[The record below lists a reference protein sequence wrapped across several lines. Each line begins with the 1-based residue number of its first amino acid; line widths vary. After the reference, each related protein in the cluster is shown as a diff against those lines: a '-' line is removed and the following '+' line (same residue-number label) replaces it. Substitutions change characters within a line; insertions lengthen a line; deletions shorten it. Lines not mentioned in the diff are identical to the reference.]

1 MNKVVLITGSSSGF
15 GELTTRS
22 LSQAGYAVYAT
33 MRNVNGKNAEKAQE
47 LNGLN
52 GVTVLDLDVTNQSS
66 IENAVNTVIN
76 REGKIDVLVNNAGI
90 GSGGYTEPFSA
101 NEFQKVFDV
110 NVFGVQRLM
119 NAVLPS
125 MRKEQSGFII
135 NVSSVMG
142 RMVIPYAGAYTASKW
157 ALEGLSESYKY
168 ELAPT
173 GVDVVLVE
181 PGGFGTNFM
190 AGMVMAADEDRVNS
204 YGELNKIPQQMWDG
218 FAQHLQSEQ
227 GPNPQDVADAI
238 VRLIEMPAGQRP
250 LRTVV
255 DPMTG
260 GEGPKVINATSDKVQ
275 EQFFAS
281 IQSEDTASTN

>member
-1 MNKVVLITGSSSGF
+1 MSKVVLITGSSSGF
-15 GELTTRS
+15 GELSTHT
-22 LSQAGYAVYAT
+22 LSKAGYTVYAT
-33 MRNVNGKNAEKAQE
+33 MRNVSGKNSDKAAELGK
-47 LNGLN
+47 LD
-52 GVTVLDLDVTNQSS
+52 GVNILDLDVTDQAS
-66 IENAVNTVIN
+66 IESAVNTVLSN
-76 REGKIDVLVNNAGI
+76 EGKIDVLVNNAGI

-101 NEFQKVFDV
+101 EEFQKLFDV

-125 MRKEQSGFII
+125 MRKNGSGLVI

-173 GVDVVLVE
+173 GIDIAIVE
-181 PGGFGTNFM
+181 PGGFGTNFI
-190 AGMVMAADEDRVNS
+190 AGMISASDEERINS
-204 YGELNKIPQQMWDG
+204 YGELNNIPEQMWAG
-218 FAQHLQSEQ
+218 FGQFLQGENA
-227 GPNPQDVADAI
+227 PNPQEVADAI
-238 VRLIEMPAGQRP
+238 INLIQLPAGQRP
-250 LRTVV
+250 LRVVV

-275 EQFFAS
+275 EEFFKS
-281 IQSEDTASTN
+281 MQS

>member
-1 MNKVVLITGSSSGF
+1 MSKVVLVTGSSSGF
-15 GELTTRS
+15 GELTTHS
-22 LSQAGYAVYAT
+22 LSKAGYTVYAT
-33 MRNVNGKNAEKAQE
+33 MRNVSGKNSAKAAELGA
-47 LNGLN
+47 LN
-52 GVTVLDLDVTNQSS
+52 GVNILDLDVTDQNS
-66 IENAVNTVIN
+66 IESAVNTILSK
-76 REGKIDVLVNNAGI
+76 EEKIDVLVNNAGI

-101 NEFQKVFDV
+101 TEFQKVFDV

-125 MRKEQSGFII
+125 MRKNRNGLII

-157 ALEGLSESYKY
+157 AVEGLSESYKY

-173 GVDVVLVE
+173 GIDIAIVE
-181 PGGFGTNFM
+181 PGGFGTNFLR
-190 AGMVMAADEDRVNS
+190 GMITASDEERVNS
-204 YGELNKIPQQMWDG
+204 YGELNSVPQQMWDG
-218 FAQHLQSEQ
+218 FAKFLNGENA
-227 GPNPQDVADAI
+227 PNPQEVADAI
-238 VRLIEMPAGQRP
+238 VHLIEMPDGKRP

-275 EQFFAS
+275 EQFFANM
-281 IQSEDTASTN
+281 QS

>member
-1 MNKVVLITGSSSGF
+1 MSKVVLVTGSSSGF
-15 GELTTRS
+15 GELTTHS
-22 LSQAGYAVYAT
+22 LSKAGYTVYAT
-33 MRNVNGKNAEKAQE
+33 MRNVNGKNSAKAAELGA
-47 LNGLN
+47 LN
-52 GVTVLDLDVTNQSS
+52 GVNILDLDVTNQNS
-66 IENAVNTVIN
+66 IESAVNTILSK
-76 REGKIDVLVNNAGI
+76 EEKIDVLVNNAGI

-101 NEFQKVFDV
+101 TEFQKVFDV

-125 MRKEQSGFII
+125 MRKNRNGLII

-157 ALEGLSESYKY
+157 AVEGLSESYKY

-173 GVDVVLVE
+173 GIDIAIVE
-181 PGGFGTNFM
+181 PGGFGTNFLR
-190 AGMVMAADEDRVNS
+190 GMITASDEERVNS
-204 YGELNKIPQQMWDG
+204 YGELNSVPQQMWDG
-218 FAQHLQSEQ
+218 FAKFLNGENA
-227 GPNPQDVADAI
+227 PNPQEVADAI
-238 VRLIEMPAGQRP
+238 INLIEMPDGKRP

-275 EQFFAS
+275 EQFFANM
-281 IQSEDTASTN
+281 QS

>member
-1 MNKVVLITGSSSGF
+1 MSKVVLITGSSSGF
-15 GELTTRS
+15 GELTTHS
-22 LSQAGYAVYAT
+22 LSRAGYTVYAT
-33 MRNVNGKNAEKAQE
+33 MRNVNGKNSAKAME
-47 LNGLN
+47 LQALD
-52 GVTVLDLDVTNQSS
+52 GVTVLDLDVIDQSS
-66 IENAVNTVIN
+66 IENAVNTVISK
-76 REGKIDVLVNNAGI
+76 EGKIDVLVNNAGI
-90 GSGGYTEPFSA
+90 GSGGFTEPFTA
-101 NEFQKVFDV
+101 TEFQKVFDV

-119 NAVLPS
+119 NVVLPS
-125 MRKEQSGFII
+125 MRNNGSGLVV

-173 GVDVVLVE
+173 GIDIAIVE
-181 PGGFGTNFM
+181 PGGFATSFLH
-190 AGMVMAADEDRVNS
+190 GMITASDEDRVNS
-204 YGELNKIPQQMWDG
+204 YGELKKVPDQMWEG
-218 FAQHLQSEQ
+218 FAQHLFSDN

-238 VRLIEMPAGQRP
+238 VNLIGMPNGQRP

-260 GEGPKVINATSDKVQ
+260 GEGPRVINATSDKVQ

-281 IQSEDTASTN
+281 MQS